1 MPSAYGSSEQQLPK
15 RIYINGLQ
23 TITQKYGNY
32 RTITGPFG
40 GTPIDAGEKLTA
52 TVNSANSW
60 TFPDNSIA
68 RAYGDPNQVDTL
80 VMHSATI
87 SFSSENLSLEDLP
100 ADGFCEVQYI
110 ITTPSLPGARGLFG
124 IGQDVGAFRQSS
136 FQVNIPQLD
145 RARVFQ
151 SSTNTN
157 LPIILSDGD
166 PIQVIAPAT
175 GPKEGEPIFPVTRL
189 NYLALGA
196 NGDFGEGTSSITI
209 QIKILLANGRY
220 LTSPIQRITINPS
233 SVVNDMSPQGVNLI
247 DTITNLTYAY
257 GTGGVGPYLTPIEPI
272 PAEERL
278 VATFNAANSYTAEP
292 DSLAYAYDN
301 GAEDLPQILN
311 IWTPTLDT
319 TPLNIADYPS
329 EELTYEYQFRWE
341 AYPSEVEGILWE
353 GETGMASPVEVV
365 AGKFVQTY
373 SRQYE
378 GPTSDLIDEV
388 ETWPSIGYE
397 SIPFDPES
405 IWEAVRH
412 YNDNGPPGYTFEFIV
427 RILQVDGVTFT
438 TSTPV
443 TITIP
448 QSAVRNY
455 IPS

>member
-15 RIYINGLQ
+15 RIFINGLQ

-32 RTITGPFG
+32 RTVTG
-40 GTPIDAGEKLTA
+40 GTAIDAGEQLTA
-52 TVNSANSW
+52 TVNSGNSW

-68 RAYGDPNQVDTL
+68 KAYGDPLSSDTL

-87 SFSSENLSLEDLP
+87 SFSSENLALTDLP
-100 ADGFCEVQYI
+100 PDGQCEVQYI
-110 ITTPSLPGARGLFG
+110 IKTPLDGGQRGLFG
-124 IGQDVGAFRQSS
+124 VGQDAGAFRPPS
-136 FQVNIPQLD
+136 FQVRIRQTD
-145 RARVFQ
+145 RAKVFK

-157 LPIILSDGD
+157 LPTILSDGD
-166 PIQVIAPAT
+166 PIQVIAPANEQ
-175 GPKEGEPIFPVTRL
+175 GREIPSVSRL

-196 NGDFGEGTSSITI
+196 NGDFGGGSSYITI

-220 LTSPIQRITINPS
+220 LTSAPQRININPS
-233 SVVNDMSPQGVNLI
+233 SVVEDMSPQGVNLI
-247 DTITNLTYAY
+247 DSFTNLTYAY
-257 GTGGVGPYLTPIEPI
+257 GTGGVGPFLTPIEPI

-319 TPLNIADYPS
+319 TPLNIADYPP

-341 AYPSEVEGILWE
+341 AYPSELEGILWE

-378 GPTSDLIDEV
+378 GPTSDLIDGV

-397 SIPFDPES
+397 STPFDPET
-405 IWEAVRH
+405 IWESVRH

-427 RILQVDGVTFT
+427 RILQADGVTFT

-443 TITIP
+443 TVTIP
-448 QSAVRNY
+448 QAAVRNY

>member
-23 TITQKYGNY
+23 TITQKYGND
-32 RTITGPFG
+32 RVVTG
-40 GTPIDAGEKLTA
+40 GTAIDASEQLTA
-52 TVNSANSW
+52 TVNSGNSW

-68 RAYGDPNQVDTL
+68 KAYGDPLSSDTQ

-87 SFSSENLSLEDLP
+87 SFSSENLSLDDLP
-100 ADGFCEVQYI
+100 EDGSCEVQYI
-110 ITTPSLPGARGLFG
+110 FTTPSGGGERGLFG
-124 IGQDVGAFRQSS
+124 VGQDAGRFRPSS
-136 FQVNIPQLD
+136 FQVKITDTD
-145 RARVFQ
+145 RAKVFQ

-157 LPIILSDGD
+157 LPTILSDAD
-166 PIQVIAPAT
+166 PIQLIAPANSEN
-175 GPKEGEPIFPVTRL
+175 GLIPPVSRL
-189 NYLALGA
+189 NYLTLGA
-196 NGDFGEGTSSITI
+196 NGDFGEDPSYITI

-220 LTSPIQRITINPS
+220 LTSASQRFTINPS

-247 DTITNLTYAY
+247 DSFTNLTYAY
-257 GTGGVGPYLTPIEPI
+257 GTGGVGPFLTPIEPI
-272 PAEERL
+272 PAQEQI

-301 GAEDLPQILN
+301 GEEDLPQILN

-319 TPLNIADYPS
+319 TPLNIADYPPS
-329 EELTYEYQFRWE
+329 ELTYEYQFRWE

-397 SIPFDPES
+397 STPFDPES
-405 IWEAVRH
+405 IWESVRH

-427 RILQVDGVTFT
+427 RILQADGVTFT

-443 TITIP
+443 TVTIP